1 MKLTSNYIVYLNAQ
15 NLVHCA
21 KCRLTGRFVKRAVAQ
36 KEYDLEYVYTFK
48 GFFSFM
54 FFMFASISLLVSHKR
69 IERIVNQIKALNDEK
84 ESLCKIDR
92 FRRIR
97 ILNCKIRELEGK
109 LK

>member
-1 MKLTSNYIVYLNAQ
+1 MKLTSNYIVYLNEQ

-36 KEYDLEYVYTFK
+36 KEYALEYENVFK
-48 GFFSFM
+48 GFFAFM
-54 FFMFASISLLVSHKR
+54 FFMFVSISFLISHKR
-69 IERIVNQIKALNDEK
+69 MERIINQIKALNDEK
-84 ESLCKIDR
+84 ESLCKINR